1 MKKFFN
7 LILAA
12 LVIIG
17 AVACSK
23 NDQIVDQT
31 QQGEG
36 LSFYAKVVNDV
47 TRAYIDNAD
56 GDKTWNTVWE
66 GDEVLVVESANP
78 PYVSY
83 KFTCADKETGKFVCA
98 DAKVQEL
105 IGEPVTI
112 MNEDFDSPH
121 SRSGKSAFL
130 VWTNIQSFSVDQP
143 INLVSQTSFFRY
155 TYNGAGKV
163 TLSLS
168 LDAFREPRVDV
179 SGYDQVNQITFE
191 GKGETFVPFWPGTG
205 SAEISTTDA
214 TLSYSIN
221 GVKCKQTTIKN
232 ICWGKV
238 YNLGT
243 LADPVATAYSVPGS
257 HNGWTAGATPMYKS
271 GDLCVAYGVTFAGT
285 GTFKILGNDK
295 WYGAEVK
302 VGEWVSASTESN
314 DMTVDS
320 GTYDI
325 YFSEA
330 RTMVCVVAAGSA
342 VPEIPAITW
351 ALSGTFNSWGDLL
364 MQSTDTANL
373 SVAKGVELAAGGEI
387 KVKDSAS
394 WDTSFGR
401 GVTYLAANSYMK
413 VIQGSQDNI
422 TIAQSGTYDVYFE
435 YLGANS
441 RLYLMKAN
449 ADYKTAKEQTAD
461 GSLVPDQPQGETPDQ
476 ASVWSLSGTLNNWGD
491 TPMVTTTVKN
501 LFVAKSVK
509 VGAYAS
515 FKVRKNKAWTENYG
529 GGIVYMNPNGY
540 IEVFSGG
547 SDISNTAAGT
557 FDFYFD
563 YANKRLYMVTA
574 GSDYT
579 KVSKQSVEG
588 KEPVQEE
595 PEVTDKKLYLK
606 PNSNWKQSNARFAAY
621 FFGNGDK
628 WVSMTDAD
636 KDGIYELNIPAGYDY
651 GCNVIFC
658 RMNPSTSANNWN
670 NKWNQTSDL
679 KAPTDGK
686 NLYTVKDGT
695 WDKGGGTWSVK

>member
-66 GDEVLVVESANP
+66 GDEVLIVETANP

-121 SRSGKSAFL
+121 SRSGKSALL

-205 SAEISTTDA
+205 SAEVSTTDA

-243 LADPVATAYSVPGS
+243 LADPVATEFGVVGS
-257 HNGWTAGATPMYKS
+257 FQGWDVAAGKTVTMYEDKDGWCVARNIELYKDDEIKIVKGNSWDVSYGPSAAGVLEVGVEHDVVSAGGQNIKVAKNGKFDVYINPTTNKFKYECVEEYTDLMVNITINNKANWNPLYIILKS
-271 GDLCVAYGVTFAGT
+271 GDTLLTAASGNLVSGNKYAISGDYIGSSLNYQFVSGSKKSETANVTITKTGATVMLEETIIKLKVQLNTDNSKQWWGNTMKIHVWNT
-285 GTFKILGNDK
+285 GTSFDTSWPGTEMTFEGNYT
-295 WYGAEVK
+295 WSINVPSEL
-302 VGEWVSASTESN
+302 VGKTINYLVHNGNGWQSKDSTVTIS
-314 DMTVDS
+314 
-320 GTYDI
+320 
-325 YFSEA
+325 
-330 RTMVCVVAAGSA
+330 
-342 VPEIPAITW
+342 
-351 ALSGTFNSWGDLL
+351 
-364 MQSTDTANL
+364 
-373 SVAKGVELAAGGEI
+373 AKGNTI
-387 KVKDSAS
+387 
-394 WDTSFGR
+394 T
-401 GVTYLAANSYMK
+401 
-413 VIQGSQDNI
+413 GSSINI
-422 TIAQSGTYDVYFE
+422 
-435 YLGANS
+435 N
-441 RLYLMKAN
+441 
-449 ADYKTAKEQTAD
+449 
-461 GSLVPDQPQGETPDQ
+461 
-476 ASVWSLSGTLNNWGD
+476 
-491 TPMVTTTVKN
+491 
-501 LFVAKSVK
+501 
-509 VGAYAS
+509 
-515 FKVRKNKAWTENYG
+515 
-529 GGIVYMNPNGY
+529 
-540 IEVFSGG
+540 
-547 SDISNTAAGT
+547 
-557 FDFYFD
+557 
-563 YANKRLYMVTA
+563 
-574 GSDYT
+574 
-579 KVSKQSVEG
+579 
-588 KEPVQEE
+588 
-595 PEVTDKKLYLK
+595 
-606 PNSNWKQSNARFAAY
+606 
-621 FFGNGDK
+621 
-628 WVSMTDAD
+628 
-636 KDGIYELNIPAGYDY
+636 
-651 GCNVIFC
+651 
-658 RMNPSTSANNWN
+658 
-670 NKWNQTSDL
+670 
-679 KAPTDGK
+679 
-686 NLYTVKDGT
+686 
-695 WDKGGGTWSVK
+695 